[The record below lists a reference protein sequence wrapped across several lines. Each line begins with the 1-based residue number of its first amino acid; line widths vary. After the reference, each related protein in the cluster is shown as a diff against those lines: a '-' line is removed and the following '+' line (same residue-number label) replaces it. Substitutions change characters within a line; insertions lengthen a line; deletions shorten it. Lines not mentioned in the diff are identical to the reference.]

1 MYKLLL
7 GFASLALILAL
18 PLPLNEYSYL
28 LARNQVK
35 LLDIN
40 ETYLSSIEKRVSI
53 YFEKVKADEFEKT
66 SSSIISTNWGCARA
80 DSGFECLWPA

>member
-66 SSSIISTNWGCARA
+66 SSSIISTN
-80 DSGFECLWPA
+80 